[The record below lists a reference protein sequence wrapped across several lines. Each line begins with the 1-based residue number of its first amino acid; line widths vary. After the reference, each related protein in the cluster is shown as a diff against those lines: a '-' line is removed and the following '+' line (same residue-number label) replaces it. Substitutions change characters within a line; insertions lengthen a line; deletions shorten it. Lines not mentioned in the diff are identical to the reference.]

1 MIALQGR
8 SLEPRWSRKAATF
21 FMVVYDG
28 ASSHDKD
35 RIHCRISGRERGNAR
50 ERERERQGLFW
61 RETRPAKIE
70 VGARPPTACDFV
82 RAAKL
87 QRENSHLRTREEIPR
102 DRRRY
107 WQISKL

>member
-50 ERERERQGLFW
+50 ERERERQGLFSGV
-61 RETRPAKIE
+61 KLD
-70 VGARPPTACDFV
+70 PP
-82 RAAKL
+82 KL
-87 QRENSHLRTREEIPR
+87 R
-102 DRRRY
+102 
-107 WQISKL
+107 